1 MPDLTRLPHDLDR
14 KTGLCRAVIETP
26 RGRRTKF
33 DFDPKTRAFV
43 VKSLMPEG
51 LSFPLD
57 FGFIPSTMADD
68 GDPVDVMVLI
78 EEPSFV
84 GAVIDVRLIGAMEA
98 EESEHDKTERN
109 DRLLA
114 VADCSHAYAD
124 IKTPDD
130 LPKTFIR
137 DLTEFWVN
145 KHRLEGKRFKVLAIS
160 DAMAAVEL
168 VHKGARQAKKAA

>member
-1 MPDLTRLPHDLDR
+1 MPDLTRLPHELDR
-14 KTGLCRAVIETP
+14 KTGVCRAVIETP

-43 VKSLMPEG
+43 VKTLLPEG

-57 FGFIPSTMADD
+57 FGFIPSTLADD

-78 EEPSFV
+78 DEPTFV
-84 GAVIDVRLIGAMEA
+84 GAVMDVRLIGAMEA
-98 EESEHDKTERN
+98 EETEHGKVERN

-114 VADCSHAYAD
+114 VGLCSHAYAD

-130 LPKTFIR
+130 LPKSFIR

-145 KHRLEGKRFKVLAIS
+145 KDRLEGKRFKVLAIS
-160 DAMAAVEL
+160 DAMAAVDL